1 MDFEEYLKKNC
12 LSVREFSR
20 LYGLDYY
27 TLVRLKN
34 GTITRNRSIQKV
46 FNTLGI
52 ENERPKRVDT
62 DMSFFTQESI
72 CIQHERRGDIYCY
85 NACQLNDIE
94 EYLNRHQ
101 IPYYVRS
108 FKDYWKIKYDKGAR

>member
-1 MDFEEYLKKNC
+1 MDFEQYLKKNC

-27 TLVRLKN
+27 TLIRVKN

-72 CIQHERRGDIYCY
+72 CIQHERKGDIYCY
-85 NACQLNDIE
+85 NECQLNEIE
-94 EYLNRHQ
+94 AYLMKHQ

-108 FKDYWKIKYDKGAR
+108 LGDCWGVKYDRKG